1 MAHPSQSSQ
10 HSHAVPLGKDSLV
23 SDHGFDVVEL
33 RFLALSRRLFEA
45 MSMQEQDIW
54 AAAYRLAEVQHGANG
69 PERILSYTIDV
80 IEALRALRS
89 APFTYSRDGCK
100 QCRKLLSQEERLM
113 MATLHDLRR
122 GKRSRAYGHAML
134 LCEGRDPARLLVA
147 MEMLDFALFE
157 SADHI

>member
-1 MAHPSQSSQ
+1 MTNPSHSSH
-10 HSHAVPLGKDSLV
+10 HSHAVPQDKDSLV
-23 SDHGFDVVEL
+23 KDHGFDVVEL

-54 AAAYRLAEVQHGANG
+54 ATACRLAEVQHGANG
-69 PERILSYTIDV
+69 PERVLSYTIDV

-89 APFTYSRDGCK
+89 SPFTYSRDGCK

-134 LCEGRDPARLLVA
+134 LCEGRDPVRLLVA